1 MKCGEIKR
9 FAHAYIDGEFDAS
22 ERALLEEH
30 LTQCPSCRE
39 DVQGLAAFQRALQ
52 KRAAQPP
59 MSSEA
64 KSRLLGR
71 VRSQLQQPARKRFQ
85 FPLAA
90 AASLVVLLGAFFL
103 YQGWQAPDQL
113 AQIVDE
119 SIAAHEAS
127 LPPEAKGSNEEIQG
141 YLARHGELIAEPPL
155 KESDKT
161 RLVGVRLTRIG
172 KSKAL
177 LYRYLHQGR
186 DISVVQ
192 LPKRLPASGDL
203 PRPGQD
209 TLSRVVY
216 TGARNGHAVT
226 TFESTNNTNTVIGDI
241 PEPELLKLVPASL

>member
-1 MKCGEIKR
+1 VKCGEIKR

-59 MSSEA
+59 MSSEVR
-64 KSRLLGR
+64 SRLTAR
-71 VRSQLQQPARKRFQ
+71 VRSQLQQP
-85 FPLAA
+85 
-90 AASLVVLLGAFFL
+90 
-103 YQGWQAPDQL
+103 GWQAPDQL
-113 AQIVDE
+113 SQIVDE

-127 LPPEAKGSNEEIQG
+127 LPPEAQGSNEEIQG

-155 KESDKT
+155 RESDKT

-209 TLSRVVY
+209 SLSRVVY